1 VRFARIAP
9 ALGLILLLSS
19 CGPVESQN
27 SLFAP
32 KDVIFDSKLIGTWVE
47 ESDSEVVT
55 FERSNGQTY
64 KIVYREKAD
73 REPITLEAQL
83 GRISGLRFLDI
94 SGPPGQDSAAS
105 AQGRGAH
112 MFFRVWRKGNSLR
125 LAGLDSDWVAQML
138 TSGKA
143 TLDYHR
149 VDKEIVLTA
158 PTADLQR
165 FIVKYAN
172 DKEAFPDP
180 MTFHRQP

>member
-1 VRFARIAP
+1 
-9 ALGLILLLSS
+9 
-19 CGPVESQN
+19 VESQN
-27 SLFAP
+27 SLFTA
-32 KDVIFDSKLIGTWVE
+32 KDLLFDSRLIGTWVE

-64 KIVYREKAD
+64 KVVYREKAD

-83 GRISGLRFLDI
+83 GRIGRLRFLDI
-94 SGPPGQDSAAS
+94 SGPPRQDSAAS

-112 MFFRVWRKGNSLR
+112 LFFRVWRKGNTLR
-125 LAGLDSDWVAQML
+125 LAGLDSDWVAEML
-138 TSGKA
+138 TTGRA

-165 FIVKYAN
+165 FVVKYAN
-172 DKEAFPDP
+172 NKAAFPDA
-180 MTFHRQP
+180 MTFHRQR